1 MKDTKITA
9 ATISALLFAMGTS
22 GMVFTVTAA
31 DEKRDPAAEALVK
44 KMSDYMGG
52 LKSFSA
58 DAAVVDEMI
67 MGDGLKLTALRS
79 GSFKL
84 RRPDHFYMSRKG
96 MVRDQEVFYDG
107 KHLKVYAKSA
117 EAVLDLPVEGDVD
130 MVLDKAVEVFG
141 AELPARDLLSVD
153 SYTPLM
159 EPVEESAALG
169 SVEIDGRT
177 CRHLVFRTD
186 EVDWQLWVEEG
197 DRPLPC
203 RYTITSKWT
212 YAAPTYSVTFSNW
225 AVDPELADDVF
236 SLTIPEGIQSVT
248 PEELRKK
255 IERETAK

>member
-1 MKDTKITA
+1 MRDTDITA
-9 ATISALLFAMGTS
+9 ATISALLFVGTG
-22 GMVFTVTAA
+22 GMAFTATAA
-31 DEKRDPAAEALVK
+31 DEPRDPAAEALVK

-79 GSFKL
+79 GSFKI

-96 MVRDQEVFYDG
+96 MVRDQEVYYDG
-107 KHLKVYAKSA
+107 KHLRVHAKTA
-117 EAVLDLPVEGDVD
+117 GAVLDLPAEGDVD
-130 MVLDKAVEVFG
+130 MVLNKAVEVFG
-141 AELPARDLLSVD
+141 AELPARDLLSAD

-159 EPVEESAALG
+159 EAVEESAALG
-169 SVEIDGRT
+169 LVDIDGRT

-212 YAAPTYSVTFSNW
+212 YAAPQYSVTFSNW
-225 AVDPELADDVF
+225 AMDPELTDDVF
-236 SLTIPEGIQSVT
+236 SFTIPEGMQPVT
-248 PEELRKK
+248 AEELRNK
-255 IERETAK
+255 IEEEAAK